1 MAIKKRVKMKMAK
14 KLQEKSSDKL
24 RVKRRLFAFSL
35 LLVIVFALFANSLN
49 NEFSKLDDY
58 DYIITYGHFARPL
71 NFSGLRQIFI
81 EIPKAEF
88 IHDYYRPL
96 YILIRSID
104 YNIWKT
110 NPLGY
115 HLTNIIFFY
124 LSCMVVYLIVN
135 HLLES
140 HWLALVTALLFAA
153 HPVHTE
159 AVSWVMSG
167 GYPMSCAFLF
177 FAFFS
182 YLKTTASNNRKE
194 FYRWLFLFIICYL
207 AATLINPPAAILPV
221 LVLFYDIFSRRKIFT
236 RKIFIGYIGMGSVA
250 FLMITLNY
258 YIFPTEYIGIYAD
271 DFTAFLTLIS
281 NLGQYFF
288 VMIFPF
294 SLHTPHEYTVYFTTN
309 LRFILSVF
317 FLLGLLVYFVKGLR
331 RKSWYAFGIGWF
343 YIGLIPSITL
353 WKNPASFGERYA
365 LYSSFGFSLIT
376 AMFIQNITKY
386 FPKITITRK
395 YISEAIVV
403 LLLIFYSVLVI
414 GRNSTWRN
422 TETLMLD
429 TLKKSPGNVYANKT
443 LSDYYTIVRKTPE
456 KAIHVLKSSIKIHE
470 NKLTQMVIP
479 ELRNAEQI
487 YIAEL
492 RERLGNAYRES
503 GQIDLAVKEH
513 EESMKLVP
521 QRNLPYFFL
530 GLDYDSLAD
539 LWEKKG
545 KPDLVRSNL
554 EKALFYYEE
563 SFARSPKH
571 SVAYFNGGL
580 ALFRL
585 GRINECINMI
595 KKGLAFSPYNFKALG
610 ILARAYTQNKEYKK
624 AVILLRKSLKQAEE
638 RGEDAIIY
646 ELKRQLLHV
655 NAVLGIEPDEKVQ
668 LPEGDV
674 SLEDKFVF
682 LFSQKNYA
690 GALKVALEMKKREKR
705 PNAKLINNIG
715 LCHYKLNSYEEA
727 KEYYQKSIELDPN
740 YEVPYYNLSLI
751 YVKSGQ
757 IEKAIEMCEKALSI
771 NPDYGLARSKLEFY
785 KNVKKAINQ
794 VK

>member
-1 MAIKKRVKMKMAK
+1 MKNDK
-14 KLQEKSSDKL
+14 KLEEKSSDKL

-35 LLVIVFALFANSLN
+35 LVVVVFALFANSLN

-58 DYIITYGHFARPL
+58 DYIITYGHFDRPL
-71 NFSGLRQIFI
+71 NFGGLRQIFV
-81 EIPKAEF
+81 EIPRTEF

-96 YILIRSID
+96 YILTRSID

-115 HLTNIIFFY
+115 RLTNVIFFY
-124 LSCMVVYLIVN
+124 LCCLLVYLIVD
-135 HLLES
+135 HLLKS
-140 HWLALVTALLFAA
+140 RWLALVTALLFAA

-159 AVSWVMSG
+159 AVSWVMAG
-167 GYPMSCAFLF
+167 GYPISCAFLF

-182 YLKTTASNNRKE
+182 YLKTTASTNGKE

-207 AATLINPPAAILPV
+207 AATLINPPAIILPV
-221 LVLFYDIFSRRKIFT
+221 LILFYDIFSRRKIFT
-236 RKIFIGYIGMGSVA
+236 RRIFTGYIGMGGVTL
-250 FLMITLNY
+250 LMITINY
-258 YIFPTEYIGIYAD
+258 YIFPTEYMGVYAD

-288 VMIFPF
+288 IMIFPF
-294 SLHTPHEYTVYFTTN
+294 SLHTPHEYTVYSVTN
-309 LRFILSVF
+309 LRFILSVL
-317 FLLGLLVYFVKGLR
+317 FLVGLFVYFVKGLR

-343 YIGLIPSITL
+343 YIGLIPTITL

-376 AMFIQNITKY
+376 AMLIQNITKY
-386 FPKITITRK
+386 FPKISKIGK
-395 YISEAIVV
+395 YISETIVV
-403 LLLIFYSVLVI
+403 LMLIFYSALVI
-414 GRNSTWRN
+414 GRNNTWRN

-456 KAIHVLKSSIKIHE
+456 KAIHILKSSIKIHE

-487 YIAEL
+487 FIAEL
-492 RERLGNAYRES
+492 RDRLGNAYRES
-503 GQIDLAVKEH
+503 GQIDLAIREH
-513 EESMKLVP
+513 EKSMKLVP
-521 QRNLPYFFL
+521 ERNLPYFFL
-530 GLDYDSLAD
+530 GSDYDSLAD
-539 LWEKKG
+539 LWERKG
-545 KPDLVRSNL
+545 EPDLVRSNL
-554 EKALFYYEE
+554 GKALFYYEE
-563 SFARSPKH
+563 SFARNPKH

-610 ILARAYTQNKEYKK
+610 LLARAYMENKQYKK
-624 AVILLRKSLKQAEE
+624 AMILLRKSIRQAEE
-638 RGEDAIIY
+638 RGEDAIVY
-646 ELKRQLLHV
+646 ELNRQLIHL
-655 NAVLGIEPDEKVQ
+655 NAVLGIESDEKVE
-668 LPEGDV
+668 LPEADV

-682 LFSQKNYA
+682 LFSRKNYA
-690 GALKVALEMKKREKR
+690 GGLKLALEMEKRQER

-715 LCHYKLNSYEEA
+715 LCYYKLNRYEEA
-727 KEYYQKSIELDPN
+727 KEYYQKSVELDPN

-751 YVKSGQ
+751 YVKTGQ
-757 IEKAIEMCEKALSI
+757 IEEAIEMCEKALSI
-771 NPDYGLARSKLEFY
+771 NPDYEFARSKLEFY

-794 VK
+794 RK